1 MCGFAGF
8 IGFGHLAKSEIQ
20 ATTFAMGE
28 HLLHRGPDD
37 HGVWIDAKSQI
48 AMAHRRLSVVD
59 LSTAGKQPMESASGR
74 FVLVFNGEIYNH
86 LDIRDSLAQS
96 VVSGSGQQN
105 FRGQSDTE
113 TLLAALDCWGLEQT
127 MAQLNGMF
135 AFALWDKK
143 EQKLVLARDRM
154 GEKPLYYGRS
164 GSVFLFGSELKALA
178 AHPAW
183 QGQIN
188 RDALAAFMR
197 YGNVPAPASIYRGIY
212 KLPPAHYVLVSS
224 CGLDVG
230 EPICYWDL
238 QSIASRGVDYN
249 SSETAFVDELDSLLA
264 DSVKLR
270 LEADV
275 PLGAFLSGGYDSSAV
290 VAHMQAQRSSPV
302 RTLFDWLHRS
312 WLQ

>member
-1 MCGFAGF
+1 
-8 IGFGHLAKSEIQ
+8 
-20 ATTFAMGE
+20 
-28 HLLHRGPDD
+28 
-37 HGVWIDAKSQI
+37 
-48 AMAHRRLSVVD
+48 
-59 LSTAGKQPMESASGR
+59 
-74 FVLVFNGEIYNH
+74 
-86 LDIRDSLAQS
+86 
-96 VVSGSGQQN
+96 
-105 FRGQSDTE
+105 
-113 TLLAALDCWGLEQT
+113 

-188 RDALAAFMR
+188 RDALTAFMR
-197 YGNVPAPASIYRGIY
+197 YGNVPPQASIYQGIY

-230 EPICYWDL
+230 EPTWYWDL
-238 QSIASRGVDYN
+238 QAIASRGANNDLA
-249 SSETAFVDELDSLLA
+249 ETALADELENLLA

-270 LEADV
+270 MEADV
-275 PLGAFLSGGYDSSAV
+275 PLGAFLSGGCDSSAV
-290 VAHMQAQRSSPV
+290 VAHKQAQ
-302 RTLFDWLHRS
+302 
-312 WLQ
+312 